1 MRDCGQR
8 SWLLLTMQIPFT
20 HNPYP
25 TVGVELE
32 LHVIDAGTGDL
43 VNAAVEILEELGQGH
58 PAGEHP
64 KAKHELFQSTIE
76 IITGVCRTP
85 AEATAD
91 LAATLAEV
99 RSAAARRGLTVISS
113 GTHPF
118 ALARD
123 QVVTPNPRY
132 HALVEEMQWAARRL
146 LICGTHVHVGVPS
159 GEHAIAI
166 VNEVLRHLPLFLI
179 LSASSPFLER
189 EDTGLAS
196 SRSKVFESM
205 PTAGLP
211 PKLDD
216 WADFEAFMQTLI
228 ASGSIESVR
237 EVWWDVRPHPDFGT
251 VELRMC
257 DAVSTLR
264 EVQAIAGLAQTL
276 VAHVIDEIDAGTLEP
291 PLREWAVRENRWL
304 AARHGAEALL
314 IVDDHGRRRPAC
326 ELLAELVAVL
336 QPAAARLGTT
346 DDLAD
351 ALRLWEIGP
360 GYQRQRNITSAGG
373 TLADVVTSLVRQLDT
388 GEPE

>member
-1 MRDCGQR
+1 
-8 SWLLLTMQIPFT
+8 MQIPFT

-32 LHVIDAGTGDL
+32 LHVIDAATGDL
-43 VNAAVEILEELGQGH
+43 VNASVEILQELGEGH
-58 PAGEHP
+58 PSGEHP

-99 RSAAARRGLTVISS
+99 RVAAARRGLTVISS

-159 GEHAIAI
+159 GEHAIAV

-216 WADFEAFMQTLI
+216 WGDFEAFMQTLI

-264 EVQAIAGLAQTL
+264 EVRAIAGLAQTL
-276 VAHVIDEIDAGTLEP
+276 VAHVVDEIDAGTLQP

-304 AARHGAEALL
+304 AARHGADASL
-314 IVDDHGRRRPAC
+314 IVDDHGERRPAC
-326 ELLAELVAVL
+326 ELLTELVAVL
-336 QPAAARLGTT
+336 QPTAERLGTT
-346 DDLAD
+346 EDLAD

-360 GYQRQRNITSAGG
+360 GYRRQRQITGAGG
-373 TLADVVTSLVRQLDT
+373 TLADVVSSLVRELDT

>member
-1 MRDCGQR
+1 
-8 SWLLLTMQIPFT
+8 
-20 HNPYP
+20 
-25 TVGVELE
+25 
-32 LHVIDAGTGDL
+32 
-43 VNAAVEILEELGQGH
+43 
-58 PAGEHP
+58 
-64 KAKHELFQSTIE
+64 
-76 IITGVCRTP
+76 
-85 AEATAD
+85 
-91 LAATLAEV
+91 
-99 RSAAARRGLTVISS
+99 
-113 GTHPF
+113 
-118 ALARD
+118 
-123 QVVTPNPRY
+123 
-132 HALVEEMQWAARRL
+132 MQWAARRL

-159 GEHAIAI
+159 GEHAIAV

-179 LSASSPFLER
+179 LSSSSPFLER

-276 VAHVIDEIDAGTLEP
+276 VAHVVDEIDAGTLQP

-304 AARHGAEALL
+304 AARHGAEASL
-314 IVDDHGRRRPAC
+314 IVDDHGERRPAC

-336 QPAAARLGTT
+336 QPTAARLGTT

-351 ALRLWEIGP
+351 ALRLWDIGP
-360 GYQRQRNITSAGG
+360 GYQRQRKITQAGG

>member
-1 MRDCGQR
+1 
-8 SWLLLTMQIPFT
+8 
-20 HNPYP
+20 
-25 TVGVELE
+25 V
-32 LHVIDAGTGDL
+32 
-43 VNAAVEILEELGQGH
+43 
-58 PAGEHP
+58 
-64 KAKHELFQSTIE
+64 
-76 IITGVCRTP
+76 
-85 AEATAD
+85 AE
-91 LAATLAEV
+91 
-99 RSAAARRGLTVISS
+99 RRGLTLISS

-123 QVVTPNPRY
+123 QVVTPNARY

-159 GEHAIAI
+159 GEHAIAV

-179 LSASSPFLER
+179 LSSSSPFLER

-196 SRSKVFESM
+196 SRSKVFESL

-211 PKLDD
+211 PKLED
-216 WADFEAFMQTLI
+216 WSDFEAFMQTLI

-257 DAVSTLR
+257 DAVATLR

-276 VAHVIDEIDAGTLEP
+276 VAHVIDEIDRGTLQP

-304 AARHGAEALL
+304 AARHGAAASL
-314 IVDDHGRRRPAC
+314 IVDDRGERRPAG

-336 QPAAARLGTT
+336 QPTAERLGTA

-360 GYQRQRNITSAGG
+360 GYQRQRQITSDGG
-373 TLADVVTSLVRQLDT
+373 SLADVVASLVRQLDT

>member
-1 MRDCGQR
+1 
-8 SWLLLTMQIPFT
+8 MQIPFT

-32 LHVIDAGTGDL
+32 LHVVDAATGDL
-43 VNAAVEILEELGQGH
+43 VNASVEILQELGEGH
-58 PAGEHP
+58 PEGEHP

-85 AEATAD
+85 AEVTAD
-91 LAATLAEV
+91 LSTTLAEV
-99 RSAAARRGLTVISS
+99 RGAAERRGLTVISS

-123 QVVTPNPRY
+123 QLVTPNARY
-132 HALVEEMQWAARRL
+132 HALIEEMQWAARRL

-159 GEHAIAI
+159 GEHAIAV

-179 LSASSPFLER
+179 LSSSSPFLER

-196 SRSKVFESM
+196 SRSKVFESL

-216 WADFEAFMQTLI
+216 WADFEAFMRTLI
-228 ASGSIESVR
+228 TSGSIESVR

-257 DAVSTLR
+257 DAVATLR

-276 VAHVIDEIDAGTLEP
+276 VAHVIDEIDAGTLQP

-304 AARHGAEALL
+304 AARHGADASL
-314 IVDDHGRRRPAC
+314 IVDDHGERRPAR
-326 ELLAELVAVL
+326 ELLAELVAEL
-336 QPAAARLGTT
+336 QPTAARLGTA

-351 ALRLWEIGP
+351 VLRLWEIGP
-360 GYQRQRNITSAGG
+360 GYRRQRRITSGGG
-373 TLADVVTSLVRQLDT
+373 TLADVVTSLARQLDT